1 MSNKMSNDERK
12 ILNFMKENLDINI
25 YKEGTILLS
34 RKNPVWKLIQDKLNL
49 QISPITIFFLI

>member
-1 MSNKMSNDERK
+1 MSNDERK